1 MPDYRDIYNQV
12 ISSNERYNIAQ
23 NSPGFRAIVGASDK
37 IGMLSGRSLDVGCG
51 VGFVL
56 EYLAG
61 PLFDFNI
68 FGVDI
73 SDEAI
78 RRAKSRMQHVTG
90 AEQRLLVLENQTL
103 PFEDDFFSLITC
115 FDVLEHLDEA
125 DISATLK
132 EIERV
137 LLPGG
142 IFFGSVSCRTSNQL
156 DQNGENLHRTV
167 RSVDWWIDQTKPR
180 TAEFDSVR
188 SQLVI
193 WKRKPRAARKQSSAE
208 H

>member
-1 MPDYRDIYNQV
+1 MPDYRDIYNHV
-12 ISSNERYNIAQ
+12 VSNDERYNLAQ
-23 NSPGFRAIVGASDK
+23 NSPGYRAVVQASDR
-37 IGMLSGRSLDVGCG
+37 INMLSGRTLDVGCG
-51 VGFVL
+51 VGFAL

-61 PLFDFNI
+61 PLFDFNV

-78 RRAKSRMQHVTG
+78 TRAKSRMQHVTG
-90 AEQRLLVLENQTL
+90 AEQRLLVLDDQTL

-115 FDVLEHLDEA
+115 FDVLEHLDEF
-125 DISATLK
+125 DISTMLG

-142 IFFGSVSCRTSNQL
+142 IFFGSVSCRTSNAF
-156 DQNGENLHRTV
+156 DINGENLHRTV
-167 RSVDWWIDQTKPR
+167 RSVDWWLNQTNPG

-188 SQLVI
+188 SQLAI
-193 WKRKPRAARKQSSAE
+193 WKRKPRTPRK
-208 H
+208 